1 MSESEVEADEI
12 RRLTAKARLLANERR
27 LDEALALMDRA
38 TDLRLAPLQNRLAA
52 WRFKHF
58 ILYTMGRYRD
68 ALPVAEKVIAWDPT
82 AAIGYIQRAED
93 LSMLDR
99 HEEALASAE
108 RAVELEPQSSGPW
121 RRKGYTLYLATR
133 YNEALQAQSQAIIL
147 DPQNTTARIDL
158 ALTLEAMGRY
168 KDAIAASEE
177 ALRIIREIESSPVGT
192 ASSRNEQ
199 VRVLAIEA
207 RSLHALKRWPEAL
220 AASETALALAPERVD
235 MWSVRFAALDL
246 LKRPEEALAAAK
258 RVVELAPTAVVRWKN
273 VISLLLRL
281 KRYEEAL
288 STVERV
294 LEFAPSDAELHTYRA
309 VLVAQFVAQGKLP
322 HTALINIEGD
332 LDDPEIWIMTARN
345 LIFLKDHEAAL
356 RASEEGLRRFP
367 TKIELYSTKMRA
379 LIGLHHFRETVAT
392 FLEGLRFA
400 KLNPVFGHEFSEPK
414 SKPTSESQ

>member
-1 MSESEVEADEI
+1 M
-12 RRLTAKARLLANERR
+12 RRRWRALSGQWSLSRR
-27 LDEALALMDRA
+27 VL
-38 TDLRLAPLQNRLAA
+38 
-52 WRFKHF
+52 
-58 ILYTMGRYRD
+58 
-68 ALPVAEKVIAWDPT
+68 
-82 AAIGYIQRAED
+82 
-93 LSMLDR
+93 
-99 HEEALASAE
+99 
-108 RAVELEPQSSGPW
+108 GPA
-121 RRKGYTLYLATR
+121 RKGYTLYLATR

-235 MWSVRFAALDL
+235 MWSVRFAAS
-246 LKRPEEALAAAK
+246 RPAQASRGSTGSGETGG
-258 RVVELAPTAVVRWKN
+258 RVSANGSGTGEN

-294 LEFAPSDAELHTYRA
+294 LEFAPSDAELQTDRA